1 MRIFCVDIRL
11 IAFFAAM
18 AASAPPAYP
27 DDKQWSNAR
36 EVVFVVP
43 QQDGAGGAV
52 ANVAGGHHH
61 GGGGHQSPPAAPS
74 NSSLAAVK
82 KEMGILTR
90 VCESL
95 LEYIQ
100 AQIDTA
106 FHGEYPGKEAWLS
119 VVATVRDQVAAME
132 DAAKVRCAA
141 ALCVDANEG

>member
-1 MRIFCVDIRL
+1 
-11 IAFFAAM
+11 M

-43 QQDGAGGAV
+43 QQQQDGAA
-52 ANVAGGHHH
+52 ANVAGGHH
-61 GGGGHQSPPAAPS
+61 GGGHHSPPAAAN

-82 KEMGILTR
+82 KEMGVLTR

-100 AQIDTA
+100 AQIDNA
-106 FHGEYPGKEAWLS
+106 FHGEYPGKDAWLS

-132 DAAKVRCAA
+132 DAAKVRTRARIHAAIRLSVCADV
-141 ALCVDANEG
+141 LSGCGH